1 MVIRFLGT
9 LGGGER
15 PQQLFDGPRIESFLS
30 ARLDAMKQEVAQLP
44 EEHVRSLDDG
54 AYCAAIGERYGV
66 VLPDLKVGEIWQDDL
81 GETQVDVTNNASYF
95 TRPGQA
101 ATVAGRRIALH
112 LPFSG
117 TREVFAHDPPGSC
130 GPKPVGIESE
140 GTLVHHVEYPGT
152 AVPDLKAIA
161 NRFANDVQT
170 WLNIGKEAVA
180 EHNRT
185 VVNTAKQLLTERR
198 ERAKAAQ
205 AALAQSGLP
214 GRPAAQGKRPI
225 VEVIVRR
232 PAPRI
237 PAGAGRIEL
246 APALLDATYE
256 HIIEVLRMAG
266 RGMEQSPGAYAALDE
281 EARRQ
286 HLRGTLNTH
295 YSGQATAEAF
305 NHSGKTDILIQTE
318 GKALLVAECKFWQGQ
333 KGFSDTIDQL
343 FRYVTWRD
351 TKLAIVMFVVEKG
364 LTEILTKAAAA
375 LKDHTQTVALKET
388 GQATELRAEMKWPGD
403 DARRSTLHCLFIHTP
418 KV

>member
-1 MVIRFLGT
+1 MAIRFLGT
-9 LGGGER
+9 MGGGEL
-15 PQQLFDGPRIESFLS
+15 PQRLFDGPRVEGFLA
-30 ARLDAMKQEVAQLP
+30 ARLEEMKQEVGRLP
-44 EEHVRSLDDG
+44 EDHVRALDDD
-54 AYCAAIGERYGV
+54 AYIVALDQKYGV
-66 VLPDLKVGEIWQDDL
+66 ALPEIRPGETWQEDL
-81 GETQVDVTNNASYF
+81 GEAEVDVSNNASYF
-95 TRPGQA
+95 ITPGRNP
-101 ATVAGRRIALH
+101 TVAGRRIALH
-112 LPFSG
+112 LPFVG
-117 TREVFAHDPPGSC
+117 TKEVFAHEPPGSS
-130 GPKPVGIESE
+130 GVKPLGAVGDDA
-140 GTLVHHVEYPGT
+140 LVHQVEYPGT

-161 NRFANDVQT
+161 NTFAYDVQR
-170 WLNIGKEAVA
+170 WLDIGKEAVA
-180 EHNRT
+180 EHNCALAR
-185 VVNTAKQLLTERR
+185 TAKQVLAERR
-198 ERAKAAQ
+198 ERARAAQ

-237 PAGAGRIEL
+237 PAGASRIDL

-266 RGMEQSPGAYAALDE
+266 RGMEQSPAAYESLDE

-286 HLRGTLNTH
+286 HLRATLNTH
-295 YSGQATAEAF
+295 YSGQASAEAF
-305 NHSGKTDILIQTE
+305 NHTGKTDILVQTE

-364 LTEILTKAAAA
+364 LTEILTKAATT
-375 LKDHTQTVALKET
+375 LKAHAQTVSLRDT